1 MPDWKSF
8 QPLFWAALAM
18 LCWGAA
24 PVFEKAGLTK
34 IAPLPATALRSWMI
48 GTILIVAVTLSGG
61 WKEVSS
67 VDLRSLGLLLA
78 GGFLAGLLGQVLYF
92 AALKG
97 GQASRVVPFVAA
109 YPLVTV
115 FLSLLVFR
123 EALTPPR
130 AAGAALVVLGILLLR
145 LSG

>member
-1 MPDWKSF
+1 MPDGKSL
-8 QPLFWAALAM
+8 QPLSWAALAM

-24 PVFEKAGLTK
+24 PLFEKAGLAK

-48 GTILIVAVTLSGG
+48 GLILLLAVTLTGA
-61 WKEVSS
+61 WKDVSS

-92 AALKG
+92 GALRG

-115 FLSLLVFR
+115 LLSILILR
-123 EALTPPR
+123 EPLTLPR
-130 AAGAALVVLGILLLR
+130 AAGAACVVIGVLVLR
-145 LSG
+145 LGG

>member
-1 MPDWKSF
+1 LRDLL
-8 QPLFWAALAM
+8 PLLWASLAM

-24 PVFEKAGLTK
+24 PIFEKLGLVR

-48 GTILIVAVTLSGG
+48 GIILLVAVAAGGG

-67 VDLRSLGLLLA
+67 VDPRSLGMLLA

-92 AALKG
+92 SALRG

-109 YPLVTV
+109 YPLITV
-115 FLSLLVFR
+115 LLSLLFLR
-123 EALTPPR
+123 EPLTP
-130 AAGAALVVLGILLLR
+130 AKTAGAVLVIAGVLFLR
-145 LSG
+145 LGG